1 MKQENWRFLVAGLNV
16 VNPRAVDRHVLGG
29 EGWRGCGW
37 HRRIDQRDYKRES
50 RNLTENFHKAALF
63 ALTSQMRRAAIS
75 IPANIAEVYKKPSKP
90 DKLRLLNVAQGSLEE
105 LRYSF
110 ILSEDLGYGDTSAH
124 AAALE
129 DVSKLL
135 TATCLESNGI
145 LNLFLHFS
153 GAT

>member
-50 RNLTENFHKAALF
+50 RNLTENFPKAALF

-75 IPANIAEVYKKPSKP
+75 IPQYAFPNTTRPLLGLPENGHLPGSPRSSVENGMQRMVTLRSSLIFASTSGSPDQCASAKPP
-90 DKLRLLNVAQGSLEE
+90 
-105 LRYSF
+105 
-110 ILSEDLGYGDTSAH
+110 
-124 AAALE
+124 
-129 DVSKLL
+129 
-135 TATCLESNGI
+135 
-145 LNLFLHFS
+145 
-153 GAT
+153 